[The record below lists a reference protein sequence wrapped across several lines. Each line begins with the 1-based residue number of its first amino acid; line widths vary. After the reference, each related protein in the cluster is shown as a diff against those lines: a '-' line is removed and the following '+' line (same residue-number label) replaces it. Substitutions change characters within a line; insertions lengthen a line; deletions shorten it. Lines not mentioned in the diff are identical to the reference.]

1 MDTFNLF
8 TDFDYEEPN
17 DNVFVNTVLNA
28 VKEPPPK
35 KSPAPKKIQDFGE
48 KIGGARKDLY
58 VAYRNLLAKAMQDES
73 ESLPFAKYWPKPD
86 YLKLLKKHG
95 MDQWRVDAIRAF
107 RDYAAEHRKHS
118 RRYSIKRIAK
128 ECCILREAA
137 MKIIDGDIQSTEE
150 LSNALLRPMNGL
162 SSYTLAEL
170 ESRVYIYSQ
179 LGHEQDFS
187 QIYIEHF
194 SWARD
199 PLTGEGLNNVYGV
212 CQKTASGYG
221 NHIYCLGQTPDEAL
235 SVYIGLLAV
244 GKGANDNQSS
254 SAGMYKVY
262 YHRDENKYFIGR
274 KIGSNLITVKSW
286 FTSSSKAWE
295 YKNKHIDE
303 LEQIFASLKDVP
315 NERGEENAPRTGIE
329 RRSGNV
335 SPDEFLKTFGFRGV
349 EFGNYVENDRR
360 QQDLNQAYD
369 ALLDL
374 AQVTG
379 LPPRALSLGGTLGLA
394 FGARGRGGVHP
405 ALAHYEPYKTVIN
418 LTKAKGAGSLG
429 HEWFHALDNALART
443 NRHLDRRCYI
453 SENYWGKVENVDL
466 PPVFDTLNKSV
477 APVKLRGSKLDKYRS
492 SPYWVTTI
500 EVMARSFE
508 VYLKQKL
515 EDAGIHNDYLVNVL
529 SPEAWEKKTHQP
541 YAYPTKEELEKIT
554 PAFDALFS
562 HIKQREE
569 DSNIILYSSSADLDA
584 VKLEKQ
590 CVPYDKLSPEELGF
604 HALGEQAL
612 GIQTAFYDGDP
623 RLHGHFN
630 PATSI
635 IYLNRSS
642 ECDLGWVFSHEAFH
656 AMKIMDEALYGELME
671 YAGTFTAQ
679 QLNDYRADRGTPGM
693 PDQKVREEMIAD
705 AFADYRTGRRII
717 SDLARKRPNTLRK
730 ALNFLK
736 ATAEQVRDAFWG
748 TGKGETKE
756 KYPTARLSD
765 QQFERFTRGIKKMRT
780 ELMKAHRLTE
790 GQEALLELT
799 ADAPPLETYHSP
811 FAYNPKKQIAF
822 DCEAAQIMSAAYPPK
837 AVCKAIR
844 DLSPCGSSANYEAK
858 LLKAVIKTDG
868 RL

>member
-8 TDFDYEEPN
+8 TDFDYEEPS

-28 VKEPPPK
+28 VKKPPLK
-35 KSPAPKKIQDFGE
+35 NSPAPKKIQDFGE

-58 VAYRNLLAKAMQDES
+58 AAYRNLLAKAMQDES
-73 ESLPFAKYWPKPD
+73 EALPFAKFWPKPD
-86 YLKLLKKHG
+86 YLKLIQKSG
-95 MDQWRVDAIRAF
+95 MDQWRIDAIRAF
-107 RDYAAEHRKHS
+107 RDYAAEQRKHS
-118 RRYSIKRIAK
+118 RRFGIKRIAK
-128 ECCILREAA
+128 VCCILREAA
-137 MKIIDGDIQSTEE
+137 MKIIDGDIKSMEE
-150 LSNALLRPMNGL
+150 LSNAMLCLMDDL
-162 SSYTLAEL
+162 SFRARAEL
-170 ESRVYIYSQ
+170 KSRMYIYSE

-187 QIYIEHF
+187 QLYIEHF

-199 PLTGEGLNNVYGV
+199 PLTGEERTDVYGV
-212 CQKTASGYG
+212 CQKMARGYG
-221 NHIYCLGQTPDEAL
+221 DRVHCLGQTPDEAL
-235 SVYIGLLAV
+235 SVYRGQLAV
-244 GKGANDNQSS
+244 GKGGQNNQFSPT
-254 SAGMYKVY
+254 AMYKIY
-262 YHRDENKYFIGR
+262 YRTGENKYFIGR
-274 KIGSNLITVKSW
+274 KIGSNLIPVKSW
-286 FTSSSKAWE
+286 FTSVDEARD
-295 YKNKHIDE
+295 YRDKHIDE
-303 LEQIFASLKDVP
+303 LEQIFSSLKDIP
-315 NERGEENAPRTGIE
+315 NERGEENAPRTGMK

-349 EFGNYVENDRR
+349 EFGNYVENSRR

-394 FGARGRGGVHP
+394 FGARGHGGVHP
-405 ALAHYEPYKTVIN
+405 ASAHYEPYKTVIN

-429 HEWFHALDNALART
+429 HEWFHALDNALAQT
-443 NRHLDRRCYI
+443 NGRLNKLCYM

-466 PPVFDTLNKSV
+466 PSVFDILYESV
-477 APVKLRGSKLDKYRS
+477 APVKLRGNKLDKYRS
-492 SPYWVTTI
+492 LPYWGTTI

-541 YAYPTKEELEKIT
+541 YAYPTKEELEQIT

-569 DSNIILYSSSADLDA
+569 DRNIILYSSSADLDA
-584 VKLEKQ
+584 AQLEKQ
-590 CVPYDKLSPEELGF
+590 CIPYDKLSPGELGF

-612 GIQTAFYDGDP
+612 GIQTAFYNGDP

-630 PATSI
+630 PATSV
-635 IYLNRSS
+635 IYLNRNS

-656 AMKIMDEALYGELME
+656 AMKNMDEALYGELME

-693 PDQKVREEMIAD
+693 PDQKVREEMLAD

-730 ALNFLK
+730 VLNFLK
-736 ATAEQVRDAFWG
+736 ATAEQVRDVFWG

-756 KYPTARLSD
+756 KYPTARLD
-765 QQFERFTRGIKKMRT
+765 EQQFERFIWGIKKMRT
-780 ELMKAHRLTE
+780 ELMKAQRLTE

-799 ADAPPLETYHSP
+799 ADAPPLGNYHST

-822 DCEAAQIMSAAYPPK
+822 DCEAARIMSAAYPPK
-837 AVCKAIR
+837 VVCKAIR
-844 DLSPCGSSANYEAK
+844 DLSPCGSSANYGAK
-858 LLKAVIKTDG
+858 LLKVVTKTDG